1 MENLVMRTVGFC
13 ALVKNKWNQVRNYTI
28 IEWFDLNAFL
38 LPQSI
43 YSLDDHQLHTE
54 LNISLIIKLMKTQ
67 NPHSEISLRWVVA
80 LACGFSCLTPWS
92 IDCGPLFPVF
102 LSISTFISVFMC
114 ILLYFS
120 PLLCIWIWSIVQHI
134 CNNRREREGGR
145 LTMQCNVILPL
156 KVCNEMPWYCS
167 IALYTIVQYHTILF
181 YSVLKY
187 KCITFHYKIQ
197 FNAAQCGGR
206 PLTAGQHSIWMQM
219 VSSGNEA

>member
-1 MENLVMRTVGFC
+1 MITNLNIWDVVWGHSFDSQTNTHIHTYVC
-13 ALVKNKWNQVRNYTI
+13 AC
-28 IEWFDLNAFL
+28 
-38 LPQSI
+38 
-43 YSLDDHQLHTE
+43 
-54 LNISLIIKLMKTQ
+54 ISLIMKLMKTQ
-67 NPHSEISLRWVVA
+67 NPHSKISLRWVVA

-114 ILLYFS
+114 IPFIFLPTSLYF
-120 PLLCIWIWSIVQHI
+120 WIWSIVQHI

-167 IALYTIVQYHTILF
+167 IALYTIVQYHTIL
-181 YSVLKY
+181 YYNVLKY